1 MVLRYTGKWACIGSL
16 GRESGRGPL
25 DLAKDYHADYSR
37 GVFSSLPIGKQTS
50 IDLTR
55 GVSMQKQ
62 FKEIPFDKLRGFVDP
77 ASLPFENTAALEPL
91 EEPILGQVRATDA
104 IRFGTGMKTAG
115 YHIFIAGP
123 PKAGLTYAARTYI
136 EEHAKKEAATPDWC
150 YVHNFKEPDK
160 PKSLKI
166 SAGKG
171 KEFKKDMQELIE
183 AVQKKIL
190 EVFESD
196 DYSAKEA
203 EVHKAFESYRREILE
218 ELSQAAKEKGFILQV
233 SQVGMVII
241 PATTD
246 GLPMSQEKVSELT
259 DEERESLKEKS
270 NTLQERMKEAVRK
283 IREAEASFKE
293 EHHKLDSQ
301 VALFVVE
308 QIVEPHFE
316 RYKDEPEVLEHL
328 KGVQEDILEN
338 INDFKKKEE
347 SQQQQMPQFQVPQK
361 EATFRKYAV
370 NVLIDNSDAEG
381 APVVIE
387 SNPTYP
393 NLFGS
398 IERQAWFG
406 ALFTDFTMIKPGV
419 LHRANGGYLI
429 MKALDL
435 LKWWLS
441 WEALKRA
448 LRDQEI
454 RIEDLGEL
462 YGLFSTRT
470 IRPEPIPLDIKI
482 ILTGDPYLFELLHL
496 YDDRFGKLFK
506 VKAHMDDRMDNREE
520 IALQFAR
527 MAGGFCREKNLRH
540 LSRAGFARML
550 EYSMERTED
559 REKLTL
565 ELVDISDLIREA
577 DYFAGLDQARFI
589 EKEHVDTAVEKR
601 IFRSNLYE
609 ERIRELTEKDILWIE
624 TDGSKVG
631 QINGLSILF
640 TGDYEFGRPNRITAT
655 VSVGREGVV
664 AIERESKLSGKIHT
678 KGVMI
683 LSSFLKERFAH
694 NKPLSL
700 SATFCFEQSYGMVEG
715 DSASSTELFAL
726 LSALSGVPVSQGIAA
741 TGSVS
746 QKGEIQPVGGVTR
759 KVESFFD
766 ICKHKGLNGHQGVII
781 PEKNIRNL
789 MLKQDVIEAV
799 KQGRF
804 HVWPISTV
812 EEGIEIL
819 TGQEAGVLQPDGTYS
834 EGSVFQ
840 KVDQRLVEI
849 AEIVRKFAKETDDN
863 TKRAGSEEKEQNL

>member
-1 MVLRYTGKWACIGSL
+1 
-16 GRESGRGPL
+16 
-25 DLAKDYHADYSR
+25 
-37 GVFSSLPIGKQTS
+37 
-50 IDLTR
+50 
-55 GVSMQKQ
+55 MQKQ
-62 FKEIPFDKLRGFVDP
+62 FKEVPLNELRGYVDQE
-77 ASLPFENTAALEPL
+77 SLPFEDTASLDPP
-91 EEPILGQVRATDA
+91 EEPILGQIRATDA
-104 IRFGTGMKTAG
+104 IKFGMGMKAGG

-123 PKAGLTYAARTYI
+123 SKAGLTYAARTYL
-136 EEHAKKEAATPDWC
+136 EEQGKKEPTPSDWC
-150 YVHNFKEPDK
+150 YVHHFKEPDK
-160 PKSLKI
+160 PKSLRI
-166 SAGKG
+166 TAGKG
-171 KEFKKDMQELIE
+171 KEFKKDMQELIDT
-183 AVQKKIL
+183 VQRKIS

-196 DYSAKEA
+196 DYSTKEA
-203 EVHKAFESYRREILE
+203 EVHKAFENFRREILE
-218 ELSQAAKEKGFILQV
+218 KLSHAAKEEGFILQV

-241 PATTD
+241 PATKE
-246 GLPMSQEKVSELT
+246 GLPMSQEKLAELT

-270 NTLQERMKEAVRK
+270 NSLQEKMKEAVRK
-283 IREAEASFKE
+283 IREAETSFKE
-293 EHHKLDSQ
+293 EHHKLDSR
-301 VALFVVE
+301 VALFVVG
-308 QIVEPHFE
+308 QIVEPSLE
-316 RYKDEPEVLEHL
+316 KYKDEPDVVEHL
-328 KGVQEDILEN
+328 KSVQEDILEN

-347 SQQQQMPQFQVPQK
+347 TPQQQQMPQFQIPQK
-361 EATFRKYAV
+361 EAAFRKYSV
-370 NVLIDNSDAEG
+370 NVLIDNSDTKG

-470 IRPEPIPLDIKI
+470 IRPQPIPLNVKI
-482 ILTGDPYLFELLHL
+482 VLTGDPYLFELLHL
-496 YDDRFGKLFK
+496 YDDRFEKLFK
-506 VKAHMDDRMDNREE
+506 VKAHMDDRMDSRAESS
-520 IALQFAR
+520 LQFAR
-527 MAGGFCREKNLRH
+527 MAGSFCREKNLRH
-540 LSRAGFARML
+540 LSRTGFARMM

-565 ELVDISDLIREA
+565 ELGDISDLIREA
-577 DYFAGLDQARFI
+577 DYFAGLDKARLI
-589 EKEHVDTAVEKR
+589 EKEHVEKAIAKR

-624 TDGSKVG
+624 TDGEKVG
-631 QINGLSILF
+631 QINGLSVLF

-655 VSVGREGVV
+655 VSVGREGIV

-683 LSSFLKERFAH
+683 LTSFLKERFAH

-726 LSALSGVPVSQGIAA
+726 LSALSAVPINQGIAV

-759 KVESFFD
+759 KVEAFFD
-766 ICKHKGLNGHQGVII
+766 LCKHKGLNGRQGVII

-789 MLKQDVIEAV
+789 MLKQEVIDAV
-799 KQGRF
+799 KEGRF
-804 HVWPISTV
+804 HVWPVTTI

-819 TGQEAGVLQPDGTYS
+819 TGVDAGKVQGDGTYP
-834 EGSVFQ
+834 EGTVFQ
-840 KVDQRLVEI
+840 KVDKRLVEL
-849 AEIVRKFAKETDDN
+849 AEIVKKFGKEAN
-863 TKRAGSEEKEQNL
+863 EAGKSGSEENGGS

>member
-1 MVLRYTGKWACIGSL
+1 MR
-16 GRESGRGPL
+16 
-25 DLAKDYHADYSR
+25 
-37 GVFSSLPIGKQTS
+37 
-50 IDLTR
+50 
-55 GVSMQKQ
+55 KQ
-62 FKEIPFDKLRGFVDP
+62 FREVSFNELRGFVDP
-77 ASLPFENTAALEPL
+77 ESLPFENTASLEPPD
-91 EEPILGQVRATDA
+91 EPILGQAKATDA
-104 IRFGTGMKTAG
+104 IKFGMGMKRGG

-123 PKAGLTYAARTYI
+123 SKAGLTYAARAYI
-136 EEHAKKEAATPDWC
+136 EEQAGKEPTPPDWC

-160 PKSLKI
+160 PGILKI
-166 SAGKG
+166 SAGRG
-171 KEFKKDMQELIE
+171 KDLKKDMQELIE
-183 AVQKKIL
+183 TAQKKIS

-203 EVHKAFESYRREILE
+203 EVHRSFENYRREIVE
-218 ELSQAAKEKGFILQV
+218 KLSQAAKEEGFILQV

-241 PATTD
+241 PATKE
-246 GLPMSQEKVSELT
+246 GLPMSQEKLAELS
-259 DEERESLKEKS
+259 DEERESLKKKS
-270 NTLQERMKEAVRK
+270 NKLQEKMKEAVRK

-293 EHHKLDSQ
+293 EHHNLDSR
-301 VALFVVE
+301 VALFVVG
-308 QIVEPHFE
+308 QIVEPFLE
-316 RYKDEPEVLEHL
+316 KYKDEPGVVDHL
-328 KGVQEDILEN
+328 KAVQEDILEN
-338 INDFKKKEE
+338 IGDFKKKEE
-347 SQQQQMPQFQVPQK
+347 SQQPQMPQFQIPQK
-361 EATFRKYAV
+361 EVVFRKYAV
-370 NVLIDNSDAEG
+370 NVLIDHSETRG

-419 LHRANGGYLI
+419 LHKANGGYLI

-435 LKWWLS
+435 LKLWLS

-470 IRPEPIPLDIKI
+470 IRPQPIPLNIKI
-482 ILTGDPYLFELLHL
+482 VLTGDPYLYELLHL

-506 VKAHMDDRMDNREE
+506 VKAHMDDRMDHRDESS
-520 IALQFAR
+520 LQFAR
-527 MAGGFCREKNLRH
+527 IAGNFCRENKLRH
-540 LSRAGFARML
+540 LSRTGFARML

-559 REKLTL
+559 RDKLTL
-565 ELVDISDLIREA
+565 ELGDTSDLILES

-589 EKEHVDTAVEKR
+589 EKEHVEKAIQKR

-624 TDGSKVG
+624 TDGSKAG

-640 TGDYEFGRPNRITAT
+640 TGDYEFGKPNRITAT
-655 VSVGREGVV
+655 VSVGREGIV
-664 AIERESKLSGKIHT
+664 ALERESKMSGNIHT

-683 LSSFLKERFAH
+683 LTSFLKERFAH

-726 LSALSGVPVSQGIAA
+726 LSALSGVPIYQGIAV

-759 KVESFFD
+759 KVEAFFD
-766 ICKHKGLNGHQGVII
+766 ICKHKGLNGRQGVII

-789 MLKQDVIEAV
+789 MLKQEVIDAV
-799 KQGRF
+799 KEGRF
-804 HVWPISTV
+804 HVWPIRTI
-812 EEGIEIL
+812 EDGIEIL
-819 TGQEAGVLQPDGTYS
+819 TGMDAGELQPDGTYP
-834 EGSVFQ
+834 EGTVFQ
-840 KVDQRLVEI
+840 KADKRLVEL
-849 AEIVRKFAKETDDN
+849 AEIVKKFAKETN
-863 TKRAGSEEKEQNL
+863 ENAKRAGEEGKELTI